1 MLLRGLDSLGE
12 KMFKAMVKAIGLS
25 CCDNIAP
32 MATPE
37 ASVVRSKGLVKS
49 GRARVMREA
58 IASFNLEKAVAT
70 RGFHLKEGCLR
81 RSGLE
86 NKLEMLIVLLHGG
99 AVNQDVVKKTKTNL
113 RSTDQKRSF
122 IADWNV
128 DGAFVSPNG
137 ITRNS

>member
-1 MLLRGLDSLGE
+1 
-12 KMFKAMVKAIGLS
+12 
-25 CCDNIAP
+25 CCDNTAP

-58 IASFNLEKAVAT
+58 IASFNLEKAVAA

-86 NKLEMLIVLLHGG
+86 NKLEMLIVLLYGG
-99 AVNQDVVKKTKTNL
+99 VVNQDVVKKKPRQTWGALTGKGRSLPIGMWTARLVQAVTLKVMPVANHNL
-113 RSTDQKRSF
+113 EWSDL
-122 IADWNV
+122 
-128 DGAFVSPNG
+128 GG
-137 ITRNS
+137 IFL